1 RLPERLRRAG
11 LEDDHPVHRGMP
23 ARHPPRGRPDD
34 RGHSDEGAT
43 ARGEGGPAGP
53 GARAGLRH
61 DGGQPDR
68 ARASGGRRR
77 RGRDP
82 PLPRRR
88 PHHQSRQ
95 RRQPAERGLAGR
107 PRRGPHRGA
116 VRQRRREQ
124 PQPQRE
130 PQPGPILRRDPCE
143 RRGVPGAGRRGGPGS
158 DSAARGALMAGR
170 RPGRAAVGAG
180 WAVFVIAN
188 TQRIDVVPFFNDLR
202 PYYHTD
208 YAGVGA
214 LLSAYL
220 LGYLLAQVPMGLAAD
235 NLPTRRVTLAGLAL
249 IAATSGVFAL
259 VRQYWPAML
268 LRFLMGASGAA
279 LYSSTVKLLLGIAPS
294 RGAAMGVLQ
303 SGAGTGMIVGLF
315 ALPLLAQVVGIR
327 SAFLAVAAAS
337 VVTLGYGAAC
347 LPGGTVSRA
356 AGGTIGRQVG
366 TIVRDRYFA
375 YLASCT
381 FLGLF
386 SAYGI
391 TAWLPTYLRNEFRFT
406 SAAAGAIASL
416 INVGL
421 AAAAPVTGALSD
433 RLGLRGPVIAGGFG
447 ALALAFALLLGVH
460 SA

>member
-1 RLPERLRRAG
+1 
-11 LEDDHPVHRGMP
+11 M
-23 ARHPPRGRPDD
+23 
-34 RGHSDEGAT
+34 
-43 ARGEGGPAGP
+43 
-53 GARAGLRH
+53 
-61 DGGQPDR
+61 
-68 ARASGGRRR
+68 
-77 RGRDP
+77 
-82 PLPRRR
+82 
-88 PHHQSRQ
+88 
-95 RRQPAERGLAGR
+95 AGR
-107 PRRGPHRGA
+107 PGP
-116 VRQRRREQ
+116 
-124 PQPQRE
+124 
-130 PQPGPILRRDPCE
+130 
-143 RRGVPGAGRRGGPGS
+143 
-158 DSAARGALMAGR
+158 
-170 RPGRAAVGAG
+170 AAVGAG

-259 VRQYWPAML
+259 VGQYWLAML
-268 LRFLMGASGAA
+268 LRFLMGVSGAA

-303 SGAGTGMIVGLF
+303 SGAGMGMIVGLF
-315 ALPLLAQVVGIR
+315 GLPLLAQAAGLR
-327 SAFLAVAAAS
+327 PAFLAVAAAS
-337 VVTLGYGAAC
+337 VAVFGYGAAC

-356 AGGTIGRQVG
+356 AGGTIGHQVG
-366 TIVRDRYFA
+366 TIVRDRYFV

-391 TAWLPTYLRNEFRFT
+391 TAWLPTYLRNEYRFT
-406 SAAAGAIASL
+406 SAAAGAVASL

-433 RLGLRGPVIAGGFG
+433 RLGLRGPVIVGGFG
-447 ALALAFALLLGVH
+447 TLALAFALLLGVH
-460 SA
+460 SAAAAGCAAAIAGVGLALTLPILTTMTTEIFSVARAGVAVSLNLAVGQVASTISGVLFGIVLDATGSFRLVWSIGTAVAAAGLVPAALLRARERAAPAARSADDIRG

>member
-1 RLPERLRRAG
+1 
-11 LEDDHPVHRGMP
+11 M
-23 ARHPPRGRPDD
+23 
-34 RGHSDEGAT
+34 
-43 ARGEGGPAGP
+43 
-53 GARAGLRH
+53 
-61 DGGQPDR
+61 
-68 ARASGGRRR
+68 
-77 RGRDP
+77 
-82 PLPRRR
+82 
-88 PHHQSRQ
+88 
-95 RRQPAERGLAGR
+95 
-107 PRRGPHRGA
+107 
-116 VRQRRREQ
+116 
-124 PQPQRE
+124 
-130 PQPGPILRRDPCE
+130 
-143 RRGVPGAGRRGGPGS
+143 
-158 DSAARGALMAGR
+158 
-170 RPGRAAVGAG
+170 
-180 WAVFVIAN
+180 FVIAN

-259 VRQYWPAML
+259 VRPYWLAML
-268 LRFLMGASGAA
+268 LRFLMGVSGAA
-279 LYSSTVKLLLGIAPS
+279 LYSSTVKLLLGSAPS

-460 SA
+460 SAAASGCAAAIAGVGLALTLPILTTMTTEIFGVARAGVAVSLNLAVGQVASTISGVLFGIVLDKSGSFRLIWSIGTAAAAAGVVPAALLRARERAAQAARSAGGTRG